1 MNRIINVIPP
11 IAIPTF
17 HKIPIISC
25 KTSIIYLLPRGN
37 NALKFLAI
45 FPAEFITLPFG
56 LTKYF
61 DSNNGVF
68 TAVIAI
74 AIA

>member
-1 MNRIINVIPP
+1 MIKVTPP
-11 IAIPTF
+11 IAIPIFLNT
-17 HKIPIISC
+17 PIISC
-25 KTSIIYLLPRGN
+25 KVSIYYLLLRGN

-61 DSNNGVF
+61 DNSNGVF